1 MENKRIHY
9 YIVTLYCLLAFFF
22 AAAFAVALQGCVR
35 RELEEFPVGPPIP
48 EGEGYAE
55 ITLDWSAVPRS
66 GTARYLFYD
75 ESGALIREAPGVSG
89 AYKGT
94 LPAGRYR
101 LVVHNEDAEQVYY
114 CGLDRYE
121 QAQVMAQ
128 EAGTVAEYAGAA
140 SGEYAAMRQASDI
153 RQTSATCQ
161 STDIPCILEPGRV
174 YSTGVCRE
182 SAELVVKAG
191 EIVRATA
198 APAAQTRQVHFNFVV
213 TSENGVRS
221 LTGTLNGVYRGIYL
235 CSGQYDVSSSCSVA
249 FTAAPSG
256 ETGTSSASAIG
267 YAAQIGVFSLFAAE
281 EESPPGAST
290 LNIVLT
296 DTDRAE
302 YTGTF
307 DITATLKEII
317 AGNDGVIPIEIPIE
331 VNIRLE
337 PVGGM
342 TANVKPW
349 DEGGT
354 GEGEFNGKL
363 KVEN

>member
-1 MENKRIHY
+1 MENKRTHY

-35 RELEEFPVGPPIP
+35 RELEELPVGPPLP

-55 ITLDWSAVPRS
+55 ITLDWSAVPRFR
-66 GTARYLFYD
+66 TARYLFYD
-75 ESGALIREAPGVSG
+75 ESGALIREATGVSG

-94 LPAGRYR
+94 FPAGRYR

-128 EAGTVAEYAGAA
+128 EAGDVAEYTGT
-140 SGEYAAMRQASDI
+140 ASDI
-153 RQTSATCQ
+153 S
-161 STDIPCILEPGRV
+161 CILEPGRV

-182 SAELVVKAG
+182 SAELVVRAG

-198 APAAQTRQVHFNFVV
+198 APAARTRQVHFNFVV

-235 CSGQYDVSSSCSVA
+235 CSGKYDDSSSCSVA
-249 FTAAPSG
+249 FSAAPSG
-256 ETGTSSASAIG
+256 ETDVSSASAIG

-281 EESPPGAST
+281 EKSPPGASI
-290 LNIVLT
+290 LNIMLT
-296 DTDRAE
+296 DTNGAE

-331 VNIRLE
+331 VDIRLE

-354 GEGEFNGKL
+354 GEGGFN
-363 KVEN
+363 

>member
-1 MENKRIHY
+1 MENKRTHY

-35 RELEEFPVGPPIP
+35 RELEELPVGPPLP

-55 ITLDWSAVPRS
+55 ITLDWSAVPRFR
-66 GTARYLFYD
+66 TARYLFYD
-75 ESGALIREAPGVSG
+75 ESGALIREATGVSG

-94 LPAGRYR
+94 FPAGRYR

-128 EAGTVAEYAGAA
+128 EAGDVAEYTGTA
-140 SGEYAAMRQASDI
+140 SGAHQGSARQGSAMRQASETRQASDI
-153 RQTSATCQ
+153 S
-161 STDIPCILEPGRV
+161 CILEPGRV

-182 SAELVVKAG
+182 SAELVVRAG

-198 APAAQTRQVHFNFVV
+198 APAARTRQVHFNFVV

-235 CSGQYDVSSSCSVA
+235 CSGKYDDSSSCSVA
-249 FTAAPSG
+249 FSAAPSG
-256 ETGTSSASAIG
+256 ETDVSSASAIG

-281 EESPPGAST
+281 EKSPPGASI
-290 LNIVLT
+290 LNIMLT
-296 DTDRAE
+296 DTGGAE

-331 VNIRLE
+331 VDIRLE

-354 GEGEFNGKL
+354 GEGGFN
-363 KVEN
+363 